1 MENDNY
7 KKPRWLTANKEFYRK
22 FKYERERL
30 KANMTPAELFL
41 WEHLKNKKLG
51 VKFRRQ
57 HVIEN
62 YIPDFVALSIK
73 LIVEVDGGIHI
84 KHKKEDAARTKW
96 LNFIGYSVIRFK
108 NEEVEKDIKKVL
120 EEIREEITK
129 LTAPDLSKGEEQELL
144 N

>member
-1 MENDNY
+1 MGEEDNH
-7 KKPRWLTANKEFYRK
+7 KKPRWLTSNKEFYRK

-30 KANMTPAELFL
+30 KTNMTAAELIL

-73 LIVEVDGGIHI
+73 LIIEVDGGIHI
-84 KHKKEDAARTKW
+84 KYRKEDAIRTKW

-108 NEEVEKDIKKVL
+108 NEEVENQIERVL
-120 EEIREEITK
+120 EKIKEEIQI
-129 LTAPDLSKGEEQELL
+129 LTSPNLSKGEE
-144 N
+144 

>member
-1 MENDNY
+1 MEEGDNH

-30 KANMTPAELFL
+30 KSNMTTAELIL
-41 WEHLKNKKLG
+41 WEHLKNRKLG

-73 LIVEVDGGIHI
+73 LIIEVDGGIHI
-84 KHKKEDAARTKW
+84 KRKKEDAARTTW
-96 LNFIGYSVIRFK
+96 LNFIGYSVVRFK
-108 NEEVEKDIKKVL
+108 NEEVENEIEKVL
-120 EEIREEITK
+120 DRIKEEIAK
-129 LTAPDLSKGEEQELL
+129 LTPPGLPKGEE
-144 N
+144 

>member
-1 MENDNY
+1 
-7 KKPRWLTANKEFYRK
+7 
-22 FKYERERL
+22 
-30 KANMTPAELFL
+30 MTPAELIL

-73 LIVEVDGGIHI
+73 LIIEVDGGIHI
-84 KHKKEDAARTKW
+84 KRKKEDAARTKW

-108 NEEVEKDIKKVL
+108 NEEVENEIDCVL
-120 EEIREEITK
+120 EKIKVEIK
-129 LTAPDLSKGEEQELL
+129 NLTSPDLSNGKK
-144 N
+144 